1 MMPKG
6 KDTQV
11 LILILKV
18 HICCNLIIQDF
29 ILTAV
34 LALVFYIILY
44 DNYNH
49 LKSLL
54 SSKCNSLHYHAT
66 AMGFLHRECVMIPY
80 TMYPRMECVS

>member
-34 LALVFYIILY
+34 LALVFYIIP
-44 DNYNH
+44 
-49 LKSLL
+49 
-54 SSKCNSLHYHAT
+54 
-66 AMGFLHRECVMIPY
+66 GPEP
-80 TMYPRMECVS
+80 